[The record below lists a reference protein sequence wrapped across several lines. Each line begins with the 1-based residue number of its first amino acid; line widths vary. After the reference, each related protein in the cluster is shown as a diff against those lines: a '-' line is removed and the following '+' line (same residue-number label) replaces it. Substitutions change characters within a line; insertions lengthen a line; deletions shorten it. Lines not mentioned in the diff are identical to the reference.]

1 MPRLHASFSRE
12 MSATSLGRDRG
23 SRKHSN
29 YNSMNKWSAK
39 MFICFCL
46 FHFSDNKEIF
56 KVSLYQMRKPRGVNK
71 AVNRTQQKIWQLGI
85 PQVVVE
91 FLHEAILVCLTG

>member
-46 FHFSDNKEIF
+46 FAVYLFLGLILDGRNEKRASFPLLQFCLWKYATFAIF
-56 KVSLYQMRKPRGVNK
+56 
-71 AVNRTQQKIWQLGI
+71 
-85 PQVVVE
+85 
-91 FLHEAILVCLTG
+91 